1 MSTNITSQTA
11 VWLMYLGRTRYG
23 VGPGGL
29 TLNMVVEI
37 VCESAASQG
46 RQFVLDDPK
55 SWMVRDPLGLAI
67 SVAALS
73 GLRPCD
79 ATFCFRCVRTWRSTP
94 LGDGLPLP
102 YGGTGNNTLDAPS
115 RTAQRSILE
124 DIEKVQTRCM

>member
-1 MSTNITSQTA
+1 MSTKITSQTA

-23 VGPGGL
+23 VGPGAL

-46 RQFVLDDPK
+46 RQFLLNDPK

-73 GLRPCD
+73 GPRPCD

-94 LGDGLPLP
+94 LMDSPYPTVAQGTTPL
-102 YGGTGNNTLDAPS
+102 TLQVGRLKEACLKILKKS
-115 RTAQRSILE
+115 RK
-124 DIEKVQTRCM
+124 DVCD